1 MVLGTALSTAAEIGK
16 FAWNDLGVGK
26 FVKKNAGKLI
36 GSVVKRMPEKWKNKA
51 IAAGEY
57 AADKA
62 NKILGKDNE
71 IAENITTGVKEAKG
85 VNTEFKLP
93 LRNKDEDEKAPQPM
107 PQAMPQPQSQTIR
120 YINALGKAK
129 HIRLRR
135 RINRL
140 PNAHTRARLKLNSS
154 KFTSKKRLNRLVR
167 S

>member
-154 KFTSKKRLNRLVR
+154 KFTSKKRLNRLLR